1 MDYTLRALGIL
12 VTATYKPV
20 FACRPCQGDG
30 FVVVTS
36 VPRLYSRSCLT
47 NGDGRLSGELLEQLL
62 VVKTTLGK
70 TIFIFSSPLLKTA
83 CAHTAGNT
91 GLQAVQ
97 SPILI
102 LAGENC
108 TASRFDML
116 SAVAIKS
123 SHAPEKA
130 SLRLEQ
136 NARLGGPDVLDACRA
151 SSNRCRESSALLR
164 EPTYAA
170 RYIRKSRM

>member
-1 MDYTLRALGIL
+1 M
-12 VTATYKPV
+12 
-20 FACRPCQGDG
+20 
-30 FVVVTS
+30 
-36 VPRLYSRSCLT
+36 
-47 NGDGRLSGELLEQLL
+47 

-70 TIFIFSSPLLKTA
+70 TIFIFSSPLLDTA
-83 CAHTAGNT
+83 CPHTTGNT

-97 SPILI
+97 SHILI

-130 SLRLEQ
+130 SLRLER
-136 NARLGGPDVLDACRA
+136 NAGLGGPDILDACRA
-151 SSNRCRESSALLR
+151 SSNRCRESPALLR
-164 EPTYAA
+164 EPAYHTRPATYGSPVCRLSSFAFVQDVLFLL
-170 RYIRKSRM
+170 RRWSSRPRALCNL